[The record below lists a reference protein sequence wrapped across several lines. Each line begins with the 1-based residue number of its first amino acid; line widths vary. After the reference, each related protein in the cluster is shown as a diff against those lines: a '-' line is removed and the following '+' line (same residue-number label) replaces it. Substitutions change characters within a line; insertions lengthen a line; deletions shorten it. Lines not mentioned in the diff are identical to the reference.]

1 MKGKLIEIKGNWIV
15 FCGQFWG
22 NYIELFP
29 NTDTSN
35 LFSGQ
40 DVDFEVV
47 NEFTHP
53 ELYEDMPLFEGNK
66 YAKLI
71 NQI

>member
-1 MKGKLIEIKGNWIV
+1 MKGKLIELKGKWII

-40 DVDFEVV
+40 DVDFKVV
-47 NEFTHP
+47 DEFTHP
-53 ELYEDMPLFEGNK
+53 ELYEGVPLYEGTK
-66 YAKLI
+66 YAILKK
-71 NQI
+71 QP